1 MKLYNKI
8 RAMRKAK
15 NLTILDL
22 HKKLMD
28 AFGKKALAYNS
39 LARIEQGKT
48 KPQVNSLL
56 QICVGLG
63 INIRE
68 LKEDIEEE
76 SALVNVVK
84 KNKRTDRYTYNE
96 KTYAEM
102 LTPMKRGFLCTE
114 LVINPGGKTILEQD
128 PIGERKF
135 EKWIYCLKGSCAC
148 HIGQEVHI
156 LKRGDCLSFESTL
169 PHYFENNTDKNSSCI
184 IVQNPRHI

>member
-1 MKLYNKI
+1 MKLSEKI
-8 RAMRKAK
+8 REIRKAK
-15 NLTILDL
+15 DLTILEL

-28 AFGKKALAYNS
+28 TFGKKALAYNS

-63 INIRE
+63 VNLRE
-68 LKEDIEEE
+68 LKEGMEEE

-84 KNKRTDRYTYNE
+84 RNKRTDRYTYNE

-102 LTPMKRGFLCTE
+102 LTPMKRCFLCTE
-114 LVINPGGKTILEQD
+114 LVIGPRGKTILEQD
-128 PIGERKF
+128 PIEERKF
-135 EKWIYCLKGSCAC
+135 EKWIYCLKGTFAC

-156 LKRGDCLSFESTL
+156 LKKGDCLSFESTL
-169 PHYFENNTDKNSSCI
+169 PHYFENNTDKNSSCL